1 MNRRR
6 FLLTS
11 AGTSAAVLGGPWVGT
26 AGAAT
31 DEDIAFANF
40 GVSAEFLLKDF
51 YGKALAGKQFR
62 GMRADV
68 LRQGRT
74 AATKHVKALSSLL
87 VGFGDTP
94 PVEQDFEFAWPKRT
108 FSRAPTTVSTGLVVL
123 RALLG
128 SYQSVAASA
137 SVIDYRILFASL
149 GASTA
154 QQIGALSALSGQVGA
169 KSFPVAMDVETASA
183 AIETY
188 LG

>member
-1 MNRRR
+1 MS
-6 FLLTS
+6 S
-11 AGTSAAVLGGPWVGT
+11 AGASAAVLGGPWIGA

-31 DEDIAFANF
+31 EEDIAFANF

-51 YGKALAGKQFR
+51 YAKALDGKRFR
-62 GMRADV
+62 GPRANV

-74 AATKHVKALSSLL
+74 AATKHARALSNLL
-87 VGFGDTP
+87 VSFGDTP
-94 PVEQDFEFAWPKRT
+94 PVEDDFEFAWPRRT
-108 FSRAPTTVSTGLVVL
+108 FSSAQTTVKTGLIVL

-128 SYQSVAASA
+128 SYQSAAASA
-137 SVIDYRILFASL
+137 SVVDYRILFASL

-154 QQIGALSALSGQVGA
+154 QQIGDLSALSGLVGA

-183 AIETY
+183 AIEAY

>member
-1 MNRRR
+1 VNRKR

-11 AGTSAAVLGGPWVGT
+11 AGASAVVLGGPWVGP

-31 DEDIAFANF
+31 EEDIAFANF
-40 GVSAEFLLKDF
+40 GVSAEFLLEDF
-51 YGKALAGKQFR
+51 YGKALGGKQFR
-62 GMRADV
+62 GLRADV

-74 AATKHVKALSSLL
+74 TATKHVRALSSLL
-87 VGFGDTP
+87 VSFGDTA
-94 PVEQDFEFAWPKRT
+94 PVEQDFEFAWPRRT
-108 FSRAPTTVSTGLVVL
+108 FSSAPTTVKTGLIVL

-128 SYQSVAASA
+128 SYQSAAASA
-137 SVIDYRILFASL
+137 SVVDYRILFASL

-154 QQIGALSALSGQVGA
+154 QQLGALAALSGQAGA